1 MASEKLVARKGR
13 LRQRYDNEYRLVAGC
28 VPYRVDKDGQLEV
41 LMVSTANRDDLV
53 FPKGGWEDDE
63 DVYEAACREALE
75 EAGVRGNINRNPLG
89 LWVFRSKSRQSLG
102 QSSDS
107 PRGACKGHVFALE
120 VTEELK
126 QWPEQ
131 ETHGRRWL
139 SPADAYGLC
148 RRLRAFKQH
157 DNRQS
162 VRLPPTM
169 MARGCRGA
177 SSGATCPSLYRPSVL
192 YKPLPWPQSSLSAPL
207 PSSDPSAAKA
217 LWDGLTSKQKKGVV
231 AASKECGDEAG
242 EALFGETNDEE
253 AAPQR
258 HDHEEADTSVGACD
272 GEEE

>member
-148 RRLRAFKQH
+148 RYDWMREALTALL
-157 DNRQS
+157 DLCS
-162 VRLPPTM
+162 T
-169 MARGCRGA
+169 A
-177 SSGATCPSLYRPSVL
+177 SSPIP
-192 YKPLPWPQSSLSAPL
+192 
-207 PSSDPSAAKA
+207 
-217 LWDGLTSKQKKGVV
+217 V
-231 AASKECGDEAG
+231 AAAVAVS
-242 EALFGETNDEE
+242 T
-253 AAPQR
+253 AAPELNE
-258 HDHEEADTSVGACD
+258 HAGMCISMKLMKPVDSADRAVALC
-272 GEEE
+272 